1 MIAAVEEIQVQ
12 KTTCVELRRAT
23 LEDRDA
29 LVAMYRSFEPK
40 AAASGLPPHEPER
53 WLDGLAAFC
62 LSGCFS

>member
-1 MIAAVEEIQVQ
+1 MIAGVEEIQVQ

-23 LEDRDA
+23 LENRDA